1 MAILSNE
8 ENLKKIQITEEARE
22 KGRKGGI
29 ASGMARRKKR
39 DAKSAA
45 KLILDLPTN
54 TKAIQKNLE
63 TLGISE
69 EDYTN
74 RVALMGRAFSLAMA
88 GDIKAMQFLIE
99 MSGETPKQKLDEK
112 RFRAEQKPEKD
123 SGSKDMLD
131 AWFDS
136 IPEE

>member
-1 MAILSNE
+1 M
-8 ENLKKIQITEEARE
+8 
-22 KGRKGGI
+22 
-29 ASGMARRKKR
+29 
-39 DAKSAA
+39 
-45 KLILDLPTN
+45 PTN